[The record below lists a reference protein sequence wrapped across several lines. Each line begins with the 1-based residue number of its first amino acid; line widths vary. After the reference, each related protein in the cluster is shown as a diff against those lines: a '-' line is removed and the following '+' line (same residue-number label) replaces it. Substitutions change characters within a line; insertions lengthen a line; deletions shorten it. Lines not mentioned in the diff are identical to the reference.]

1 MANGPEAV
9 ISWRGGRV
17 EGGGSVVRALPR
29 DGGFPPPPPPPRD
42 DDEGRRPPLP
52 FCLDDDGGIGC
63 SYIYIEN
70 EN

>member
-17 EGGGSVVRALPR
+17 EGGGRVVRALPR
-29 DGGFPPPPPPPRD
+29 DGGFPPPPRD
-42 DDEGRRPPLP
+42 DDDVDEGGKARP

-63 SYIYIEN
+63 SYVYIEN